1 MFRNRKEVDNHMY
14 EACKSTCHEWTSK
27 DEVENY
33 KEDIVVEKEELIMKK
48 EMENKE
54 ILRKK
59 HTKISSLQ
67 FKSELWKAI
76 EVNNELEL
84 NVDEQQDDTKHLKK
98 QKTMWHQWW
107 RWISGNHI
115 W

>member
-1 MFRNRKEVDNHMY
+1 MC

-54 ILRKK
+54 ILRK
-59 HTKISSLQ
+59 TRI
-67 FKSELWKAI
+67 
-76 EVNNELEL
+76 
-84 NVDEQQDDTKHLKK
+84 
-98 QKTMWHQWW
+98 
-107 RWISGNHI
+107 
-115 W
+115 